1 MRVELR
7 RQLRRRRTVLGLAG
21 VMAVPVIIAVALVLN
36 DADGGDGGGD
46 PTGLFR
52 FATASGLNFALVS
65 IASMS
70 GFLLPSVVALFTGD
84 TVSSEANW
92 GSLRYL
98 LTRPVGRGTLLG
110 RKLAVGALLSVVA
123 LALIPVTG
131 AVAGTVAFGWESVST
146 PFGTLPT
153 GAAVGRMAVATVYI
167 GWSIAWVGA
176 LAFMLST
183 LTDAPVGAVAGT
195 IVIVIVVQILDAI
208 TALGVLRTWLPV
220 HEANAWI
227 GLLAQPARTGDMGR
241 GVLLQIPYVAGF
253 LGVAWWRFARKDIT
267 S

>member
-1 MRVELR
+1 MTVELR
-7 RQLRRRRTVLGLAG
+7 RQLRRRRTVFGLAG
-21 VMAVPVIIAVALVLN
+21 VVAVPLLIAVALVLTG
-36 DADGGDGGGD
+36 AGGGDGDGD

-65 IASMS
+65 VASMS

-84 TVSSEANW
+84 TVASEAGW

-98 LTRPVGRGTLLG
+98 LTRPVGRGRLLG
-110 RKLAVGALLSVVA
+110 RKLAVGALLSAVA
-123 LALIPVTG
+123 LVLVPVTG
-131 AVAGTVAFGWESVST
+131 VLAGTVAFGWEPVST

-153 GAAVGRMAVATVYI
+153 GTAVARTAVATGYI
-167 GWSIAWVGA
+167 GCSIAWVGA

-183 LTDAPVGAVAGT
+183 MTDAPVGAVAGS

-208 TALGVLRTWLPV
+208 TALGTLRTFLPV
-220 HEANAWI
+220 HEADAWI

-241 GVLLQIPYVAGF
+241 GVLLQIPYVTFF
-253 LGVAWWRFARKDIT
+253 LGVAWWWFARKDIT